1 MISDLC
7 CCCYCHHLSTSSPKL
22 PGKFQTNMA
31 KERERINCSNEG
43 FQLSVKGDVCEIVI
57 HKLTFYK
64 TVLLKTRPSILWFLI
79 SVVCCCC
86 CHHLSTSSPKL
97 PGKFQTN
104 MAKER
109 ERINC
114 SNEGFQL
121 SVKGDVCEIVIHKLT
136 FYKIVLLQY
145 QKQNLVRCIW
155 G

>member
-1 MISDLC
+1 MKNTLRPNNEQFFCWIFDFFHHVLKALILFKTHVLATFFMISDLC

-64 TVLLKTRPSILWFLI
+64 TVLLKTLPSILWFLI

-86 CHHLSTSSPKL
+86 CLHLSTSSPKL
-97 PGKFQTN
+97 PGKFQTIVQ
-104 MAKER
+104 MK
-109 ERINC
+109 
-114 SNEGFQL
+114 GFNSL
-121 SVKGDVCEIVIHKLT
+121 
-136 FYKIVLLQY
+136 
-145 QKQNLVRCIW
+145 
-155 G
+155 